1 MAPSGFVILARMRR
15 ALGPAAA
22 LGLTLV
28 ALEARAEPRPAL
40 DDFYDRTRSRA
51 EGFESCLGYCDG
63 QHVAAFL
70 VGAQVADPTT
80 DAVQRALAYGGRLG
94 VDLGVFFGRY
104 DVARTK
110 LWADFL
116 HVAST
121 DDSITDLAW
130 QSTWFAALS
139 EPGETGVHLSL
150 DTLFASRTELEPSD
164 FAELQL
170 VPYRSADAEIE
181 VAPTGGKV
189 DKDAFVAL
197 PLGLATR
204 LRWSPDGETL
214 ERRRSA
220 SAAFAFRG
228 FLHQIRHHFQ
238 LDVLRV
244 KRTEWEVPGGDASSW
259 TLSAGYQRL
268 SPDVEWLQIWLLA
281 GHSWANGTSSRRGW
295 VAQLGAETYFPTEDG
310 EIEIGPMYEAHFA
323 LDQRTASFARVHE
336 LRTYYRQRL
345 GMLRWGLAYQLVSL
359 EDLARLHAVTP
370 ELGVRL
376 LGVDLT
382 GRYRISAVND
392 ARYPG
397 MAEDR
402 FQFAADFLF

>member
-1 MAPSGFVILARMRR
+1 MLPQM
-15 ALGPAAA
+15 
-22 LGLTLV
+22 
-28 ALEARAEPRPAL
+28 ALEPRKAATIVAIALSALDARAEPRPAL
-40 DDFYDRTRSRA
+40 DDFYDRTRGRA
-51 EGFESCLGYCDG
+51 EGFEDCLGYCDG

-70 VGAQVADPTT
+70 VGAQMADPTT

-121 DDSITDLAW
+121 DDSVTDLAW
-130 QSTWFAALS
+130 QSTWFAALA
-139 EPGETGVHLSL
+139 EPGETGLHLSL
-150 DTLFASRTELEPSD
+150 DTLLASRTELEPSD

-170 VPYRSADAEIE
+170 VPYRSADVELEA
-181 VAPTGGKV
+181 APTGGKI
-189 DKDAFVAL
+189 DKDAFFAL
-197 PLGLATR
+197 PLGVSSR
-204 LRWSPDGETL
+204 LRWTPDGATL

-220 SAAFAFRG
+220 SAAVAFRG
-228 FLHQIRHHFQ
+228 FLHQVRHHYQ

-244 KRTEWEVPGGDASSW
+244 KRTEWEVPGGEASSW

-281 GHSWANGTSSRRGW
+281 GYSWSQGENTRRGA
-295 VAQLGAETYFPTEDG
+295 VAQLGAEMRFPTESG
-310 EIEIGPMYEAHFA
+310 ELELGPMYEAHFA
-323 LDQRTASFARVHE
+323 LDQRSARFSRVHE
-336 LRTYYRQRL
+336 IRSYYRQRL
-345 GMLRWGLAYQLVSL
+345 DLLRWGLAYQFVAL
-359 EDLARLHAVTP
+359 EDFARLHALTP
-370 ELGVRL
+370 ELGVRV

-382 GRYRISAVND
+382 GRYRISAVSD

-402 FQFAADFLF
+402 FLLAADFLF